1 MYLLQ
6 LQTIINHH
14 QQTIINQQQMPII
27 NNHKLSIE
35 FILKLMIY
43 LRDKQ

>member
-6 LQTIINHH
+6 ILTIINHH
-14 QQTIINQQQMPII
+14 QQTIINQQQMLTK
-27 NNHKLSIE
+27 NHKSSIE
-35 FILKLMIY
+35 FILRLVIY